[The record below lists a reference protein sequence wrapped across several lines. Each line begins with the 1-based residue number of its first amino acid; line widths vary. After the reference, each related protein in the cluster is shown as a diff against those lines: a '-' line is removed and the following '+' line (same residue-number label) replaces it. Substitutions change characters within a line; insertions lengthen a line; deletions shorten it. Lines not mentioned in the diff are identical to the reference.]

1 MKRRQVDEQVDPIEL
16 AIATPD
22 EPFDAEP
29 LLAFDGRSVT
39 WRKLRELQAARGT
52 QLHRPTCD

>member
-1 MKRRQVDEQVDPIEL
+1 MTNTPGTETPIEL

-39 WRKLRELQAARGT
+39 WR
-52 QLHRPTCD
+52 